1 MPYHDYER
9 HLMGSAKITPKGS
22 FEVGSMQSF
31 QLIYTSGKFGI
42 DDQGGLM
49 IGLRPHFDG
58 SKLQQDD
65 PKAEGYITVESSKKI
80 PIEFKIETRRSI
92 RPLQKNIYIICK
104 KFLQE
109 NDKIIIR
116 IGDKRFGSSG
126 VRLQTFCEKKFDFK
140 ILVDPFATQ
149 DFIPLPDL
157 EHPEISIIPT
167 LGKIW
172 KLVLPSLRRPNEK
185 FKLSIKCEDKWGNPS
200 NKVKM
205 DLFLEADN
213 KVIGLPKKLVFK
225 KGDFAKTIKDIYI
238 SQEGLYNVILKDK
251 NNKVLTKGNP
261 IVIKE
266 TEYAHFWSDMH
277 GQSRETIGT
286 NTAEEYFDFG
296 KNRSF
301 LDICGHQ
308 GNDFQITDSFWKELN
323 LITKNYNED
332 AEFLAVPGYEWS
344 GNTSVGGDHNVW
356 YKKEGRPIFR
366 SSRALLYNESKKG
379 NDAHTSKDLINK
391 LKDEDALVVAHVG
404 GRYADI
410 SYAHDSNLEPS
421 VEIHSAW
428 GTFDWI
434 LKDAFK
440 LNYKV
445 GIVAASDGH
454 KGRPG
459 ASFPGDSL
467 FGSYGGLTCHL
478 LKKLDRNNLFK
489 EFRARH
495 HYATTGA
502 RIFMDVKGT
511 FSDKTFLIKPLT
523 KEKISIKS
531 CLMGDDLLTVAN
543 DFNLYVDVKGTSP
556 IEKIELYDG
565 LKLYETI
572 IPYNVKTITNRIRIT
587 CAGQNYRGRGRLVNW
602 DCKAIFTRGNI
613 RKFKCF
619 NFWNPSR
626 QPNKVNNNTLEW
638 KTVTT
643 GGSSGIDFWV
653 TQDSLEGEL
662 IIKSNFE
669 DIKINLSEINHKP
682 KNYKFGGMDIRMSIQ
697 TLPEKLEKKDI
708 FKNFYIKLKNL
719 QDYRFYVKAIQE
731 DGHQAWSS
739 PIYIKRQKISTQA

>member
-58 SKLQQDD
+58 SKLQQDN

-116 IGDKRFGSSG
+116 IGDKRFGSPG

-172 KLVLPSLRRPNEK
+172 KLVVPSLRRPNEK

-213 KVIGLPKKLVFK
+213 KVIGLPKKLAFK

-238 SQEGLYNVILKDK
+238 SQEGIYNVILKDK

-261 IVIKE
+261 IVIKK

-308 GNDFQITDSFWKELN
+308 GNDFQITDHFWKELN
-323 LITKNYNED
+323 LITKNYNKD
-332 AEFLAVPGYEWS
+332 GEFLAVPGYEWS

-379 NDAHTSKDLINK
+379 NDAHTSQDLINK
-391 LKDEDALVVAHVG
+391 LKDEDAIVVAHVG

-478 LKKLDRNNLFK
+478 LKKLDRNNLFN

-502 RIFMDVKGT
+502 RIFMDVKAT
-511 FSDKTFLIKPLT
+511 FLDKTFLIKPLT

-531 CLMGDDLLTVAN
+531 CLMGDDLLTVA
-543 DFNLYVDVKGTSP
+543 DEFNLYVDVKGTSP

-602 DCKAIFTRGNI
+602 DCKAVFTKGKI
-613 RKFKCF
+613 KKFKCF
-619 NFWNPSR
+619 NFWNPNR
-626 QPNKVNNNTLEW
+626 QPNNVNNNTLEW

-643 GGSSGIDFWV
+643 GGSSGIDFWI
-653 TQDSLEGEL
+653 TEDSLEGEL

-669 DIKINLSEINHKP
+669 DIKMNLSEINHKP

-697 TLPEKLEKKDI
+697 SLPEKLEKTYISKK
-708 FKNFYIKLKNL
+708 FHIKLKNFK
-719 QDYRFYVKAIQE
+719 DHRFYIKVLQE

-739 PIYIKRQKISTQA
+739 PIYIKKQNISTQA

>member
-9 HLMGSAKITPKGS
+9 DLMGSAKITPKGS

-31 QLIYTSGKFGI
+31 QLVYKAGKFGI

-58 SKLQQDD
+58 SKMQQDD

-104 KFLQE
+104 KFLKE
-109 NDKIIIR
+109 NDKIFIR
-116 IGDKRFGSSG
+116 FGDKRFGSPG
-126 VRLQTFCEKKFDFK
+126 IRLQTFCENKFDFK

-149 DFIPLPDL
+149 DFIPLPDSG
-157 EHPEISIIPT
+157 HPEIAIVST
-167 LGKIW
+167 SGESW
-172 KLVLPSLRRPNEK
+172 KLVVPSLRRPNEN
-185 FKLSIKCEDKWGNPS
+185 FKILIKCEDKWGNPS
-200 NKVKM
+200 NKIKM
-205 DLFLEADN
+205 DLILESN
-213 KVIGLPKKLVFK
+213 NEVKGLPKKVTFK
-225 KGDFAKTIKDIYI
+225 KGFFAKTIRDIHVFE
-238 SQEGLYNVILKDK
+238 EGVYKVILKDN
-251 NNKVLTKGNP
+251 NNKVLTVSNP
-261 IVIKE
+261 IVIKVS
-266 TEYAHFWSDMH
+266 EYAHFWSDMH

-301 LDICGHQ
+301 IDICGHQ
-308 GNDFQITDSFWKELN
+308 GNDFQITDDFWKELN
-323 LITKNYNED
+323 QITKKYNKD
-332 AEFLAVPGYEWS
+332 GEFLAIPGYEWS

-356 YKKEGRPIFR
+356 YKKEGKPIFR

-434 LKDAFK
+434 LRDAFK

-459 ASFPGDSL
+459 ASFPGDSH

-523 KEKISIKS
+523 KEKVSIET
-531 CLMGDDLLTVAN
+531 CLMGDDLLTVA
-543 DFNLYVDVKGTSP
+543 DELNLNIDVKGTTP
-556 IEKIELYDG
+556 LEKIELYDG

-572 IPYNVKTITNRIRIT
+572 RPYDVNALTSRIRIT

-602 DCKAIFTRGNI
+602 DCKAIFLTGKI
-613 RKFKCF
+613 KKFKCF
-619 NFWNPSR
+619 NFWNPNR
-626 QPNKVNNNTLEW
+626 QPNKVNENTLEW

-643 GGSSGIDFWV
+643 GGSSGIDFWI
-653 TQDSLEGEL
+653 TKDALDGEL
-662 IIKSNFE
+662 IIKNNFE
-669 DIKINLSEINHKP
+669 DIKINLREINYKP
-682 KNYKFGGMDIRMSIQ
+682 KIYKFGGMDIRMSIQ
-697 TLPEKLEKKDI
+697 SLPEKLDKTVISKK
-708 FKNFYIKLKNL
+708 FNIKLKKAN
-719 QDYRFYVKAIQE
+719 DYRFYLKAVQE

-739 PIYIKRQKISTQA
+739 PIYIKKD

>member
-1 MPYHDYER
+1 
-9 HLMGSAKITPKGS
+9 
-22 FEVGSMQSF
+22 
-31 QLIYTSGKFGI
+31 
-42 DDQGGLM
+42 
-49 IGLRPHFDG
+49 
-58 SKLQQDD
+58 
-65 PKAEGYITVESSKKI
+65 
-80 PIEFKIETRRSI
+80 
-92 RPLQKNIYIICK
+92 
-104 KFLQE
+104 
-109 NDKIIIR
+109 
-116 IGDKRFGSSG
+116 
-126 VRLQTFCEKKFDFK
+126 
-140 ILVDPFATQ
+140 
-149 DFIPLPDL
+149 
-157 EHPEISIIPT
+157 
-167 LGKIW
+167 
-172 KLVLPSLRRPNEK
+172 
-185 FKLSIKCEDKWGNPS
+185 
-200 NKVKM
+200 
-205 DLFLEADN
+205 
-213 KVIGLPKKLVFK
+213 
-225 KGDFAKTIKDIYI
+225 
-238 SQEGLYNVILKDK
+238 
-251 NNKVLTKGNP
+251 
-261 IVIKE
+261 
-266 TEYAHFWSDMH
+266 MH

-308 GNDFQITDSFWKELN
+308 GNDFQITDHFWKELN
-323 LITKNYNED
+323 LITKNYNKD
-332 AEFLAVPGYEWS
+332 GEFLAVPGYEWS

-478 LKKLDRNNLFK
+478 LKKLDRNNLFN

-502 RIFMDVKGT
+502 RIFMDVKAT
-511 FSDKTFLIKPLT
+511 FLDKTFLIKPLT

-531 CLMGDDLLTVAN
+531 CLMGDDLLTVA
-543 DFNLYVDVKGTSP
+543 DEFNLYVDVKGTSP

-572 IPYNVKTITNRIRIT
+572 IPYNVNSITNRIRIT

-602 DCKAIFTRGNI
+602 DCKAVFTKGKI
-613 RKFKCF
+613 KKFKCF
-619 NFWNPSR
+619 NFWNPNR
-626 QPNKVNNNTLEW
+626 QPNNVNNNTLEW

-643 GGSSGIDFWV
+643 GGSSGIDFWI
-653 TQDSLEGEL
+653 TEDSLEGEL

-669 DIKINLSEINHKP
+669 DIKMNLSEINHKP

-697 TLPEKLEKKDI
+697 SLPEKLEKTYISKK
-708 FKNFYIKLKNL
+708 FHIKLKNFK
-719 QDYRFYVKAIQE
+719 DHRFYIKVLQE

-739 PIYIKRQKISTQA
+739 PIYIKKQNISTQA